1 MSRRPRDAIGVI
13 DCPMCG
19 DEAEVRRCAGP
30 GRRTL
35 YWVCRCGKIEPAKQD
50 GQAYILDHAEIFT
63 RAEIISAPR
72 GVPAGPSPIAPTPE
86 PVPVPGDDDDDLFS
100 F

>member
-1 MSRRPRDAIGVI
+1 MSKKPRDAIGVI

-35 YWVCRCGKIEPAKQD
+35 YWVCRCGKIEPARAD
-50 GQAYILDHAEIFT
+50 GQAYILEHAEIFS
-63 RAEIISAPR
+63 RAGTGTPAPAAGPVPR
-72 GVPAGPSPIAPTPE
+72 ENAPAPVPAPE
-86 PVPVPGDDDDDLFS
+86 DDDDF